1 MDHET
6 YMAEAIALARDA
18 YARGDWP
25 SAALIVKDGA
35 VIARGANSQNTRSD
49 VTWHGETAAI
59 REAQTSLRTLDLA
72 GTTLYATMEPCPMC
86 AGAMHLAHIDR
97 IVLALRHAT
106 IRRTDLG
113 SYALESFGKLV
124 GWEFELV
131 TGVREAEYLALRREW
146 GQDRTR

>member
-1 MDHET
+1 MDHEK
-6 YMAEAIALARDA
+6 YMAEAIALAREA

-25 SAALIVKDGA
+25 SAAVIVRDGEI
-35 VIARGANSQNTRSD
+35 IARGANSQNTRSD
-49 VTWHGETAAI
+49 ITRHAETAAI
-59 REAQTSLRTLDLA
+59 HEAQTSLRTLDLS
-72 GTTLYATMEPCPMC
+72 GTTFYATMEPCPMC
-86 AGAMHLAHIDR
+86 AGAMHLARVDR

-113 SYALESFGKLV
+113 AYTLESFGRLV
-124 GWEFELV
+124 GWEFDLV